1 VATAVFWLG
10 MEAVFSVTFSGMII
24 LDDHNY
30 GAIGVVFALMS
41 WLIAIGVVRTAVKKS
56 REPPQGAG

>member
-1 VATAVFWLG
+1 MATAVFWLG

-30 GAIGVVFALMS
+30 GAIGVVPDVLANRHRRS
-41 WLIAIGVVRTAVKKS
+41 ENRRQEVA
-56 REPPQGAG
+56 